1 MGGTSYSLLLLIKF
15 LKVQNY
21 DFIVLIPEKGEFV
34 NYLENE
40 GIEYIV
46 QPIRRRFIPKLMYF
60 VKKNK
65 IKLIYGNNFSNGSWI
80 MLIVSKFLGIPFVWH
95 IREMISPNVSY
106 AENRL
111 SKANQIIAVSNA
123 VKNNIEKFMNIR
135 GVNVAHNGIDFSEI
149 KSFKNKNDAQNALST
164 EFGEMKDKINIL
176 MLSPIVQRKNQM
188 FSIKCLEKILKT
200 NDKVRLF
207 LVGNVISDE
216 FFNQIKLYIEKNN
229 LEDKVHLLGFRK
241 IHNILLAFDIMLHTA
256 LSDPHPRA
264 VLESMAAGIPVV
276 ASKVDG
282 IPETIIDGYNGYLYE
297 PNSLDSAVKKLRLM
311 VDDEQ
316 LRLRLGK
323 SGSISVKDNFS
334 AKSTADK
341 VHNILKNLV
350 K

>member
-149 KSFKNKNDAQNALST
+149 KSFKNKNDAQMPFLLS
-164 EFGEMKDKINIL
+164 
-176 MLSPIVQRKNQM
+176 
-188 FSIKCLEKILKT
+188 
-200 NDKVRLF
+200 
-207 LVGNVISDE
+207 
-216 FFNQIKLYIEKNN
+216 
-229 LEDKVHLLGFRK
+229 
-241 IHNILLAFDIMLHTA
+241 
-256 LSDPHPRA
+256 
-264 VLESMAAGIPVV
+264 
-276 ASKVDG
+276 
-282 IPETIIDGYNGYLYE
+282 
-297 PNSLDSAVKKLRLM
+297 
-311 VDDEQ
+311 
-316 LRLRLGK
+316 
-323 SGSISVKDNFS
+323 
-334 AKSTADK
+334 
-341 VHNILKNLV
+341 LV